1 MTRSK
6 ISHYLRMVDA
16 TRAASVFMPFA
27 AGYFLSY
34 MFRTI
39 NGTIAEQLVRTFGL
53 SPNSLGLLTSVY
65 FLTFAALQV
74 PLGVLID
81 RYGPRRVGAVL
92 MVIAGL
98 GAMLFGLGRS
108 VPTLVLGRALIG
120 LGTSGALT
128 TGLKALVIWMPK
140 DRLALVN
147 GLFIMCGGLGA
158 SAATEPVRLAL
169 RAIDWHVLFIL
180 LSVSCLA
187 IAAALHII
195 VPEEKSDGAVPD
207 PRALV
212 LGLRNVY
219 LDARFWRIAPLSASV
234 IGTAFSVQS
243 LWAARWMADV
253 SRFSRADIVAH
264 LFIMGLA
271 LTGGA
276 ALIGAIGN
284 YLRQQ
289 AVPPGRTFGMAC
301 GVFVIVQLLLL
312 GGFPFPAYALWAAFA
327 VFGGMTVLSYAILA
341 EMFPPELIGRA
352 NGALNVLH
360 LGMAFVIQAAMGA
373 VVNLWA
379 PGATGHYPM
388 IAYQAAF
395 ALPLMLELAALLW
408 FVRPGSIPERVPEP
422 IVALLVESPMW
433 RPSRSSLP
441 DTCVATRN
449 VDAPIEPN

>member
-1 MTRSK
+1 
-6 ISHYLRMVDA
+6 
-16 TRAASVFMPFA
+16 MPFA

-39 NGTIAEQLVRTFGL
+39 NGTIAGQLVRTFGL
-53 SPNSLGLLTSVY
+53 SPNALGLLTSVY
-65 FLTFAALQV
+65 FLTFAAFQV

-81 RYGPRRVGAVL
+81 RYGPRRVGVIL
-92 MVIAGL
+92 MTIAGL

-108 VPTLVLGRALIG
+108 VPALMLGRALIG

-187 IAAALHII
+187 IAAVLHII
-195 VPEEKSDGAVPD
+195 VPEKKNDGAVPD
-207 PRALV
+207 LRALA

-234 IGTAFSVQS
+234 IGTAFAVHS

-253 SRFSRADIVAH
+253 SRFSRGDIVAH
-264 LFIMGLA
+264 LFVMGLA

-289 AVPPGRTFGMAC
+289 AAPPGKTFGMAC
-301 GVFVIVQLLLL
+301 GLFVIVQLLLL
-312 GGFPFPAYALWAAFA
+312 GCFPFPAYALWAAFA

-360 LGMAFVIQAAMGA
+360 LGIAFVIQAAMGA
-373 VVNLWA
+373 VVDLWA
-379 PGATGHYPM
+379 PDATGHYPI

-395 ALPLMLELAALLW
+395 VLPLVLELAALLW
-408 FVRPGSIPERVPEP
+408 FVRPAPIPEPAPEP
-422 IVALLVESPMW
+422 VVALLSESRMRLPG
-433 RPSRSSLP
+433 RTSLL
-441 DTCVATRN
+441 DISQATCTEA
-449 VDAPIEPN
+449 APTEPNY